1 MTLSS
6 KFDPQTLPFGG
17 FPTSPATTRNYGS
30 TIYGYQKYTQDV
42 KKWNEVMQNAPTPG
56 DDEGTLA
63 KILRQSAF
71 VVEEA
76 NEIHDGA
83 KEMDVQEM
91 LDGHLDTRFVNDQI
105 GVYLESLGID
115 LTKAWAE
122 VCRSNNSKFSSDLVM
137 MNKSVDHYCDKGIDV
152 EIVESPI
159 EGTFVLKRLSDG
171 KIMKPLSFS
180 EPDLRRFIPKHL
192 RGKR

>member
-1 MTLSS
+1 M
-6 KFDPQTLPFGG
+6 K
-17 FPTSPATTRNYGS
+17 
-30 TIYGYQKYTQDV
+30 YQKYTQEV
-42 KKWNEVMQNAPTPG
+42 RKWNEIMQNAPSIN

-76 NEIHDGA
+76 KEIQDGA
-83 KEMDVQEM
+83 HAMDVQEM

-115 LTKAWAE
+115 LTKAWEE
-122 VCRSNNSKFSSDLVM
+122 VCRSNNSKFSSDLKM
-137 MNKSVDHYCDKGIDV
+137 LQDSVDHYCDQGVDV

-171 KIMKPLSFS
+171 KIMKPLCFS
-180 EPDLRRFIPKHL
+180 EPNLRRFVPKHL

>member
-1 MTLSS
+1 MTDYNS
-6 KFDPQTLPFGG
+6 KFESGSLPFSG
-17 FPTSPATTRNYGS
+17 FPAARS
-30 TIYGYQKYTQDV
+30 IYQYQAYTPEV
-42 KKWNEVMQNAPTPG
+42 KRWNEIMQNSPVEN

-76 NEIHDGA
+76 KEIQDGA
-83 KEMDVQEM
+83 IAGDVQEM

-115 LTKAWAE
+115 LVGAWNE
-122 VCRSNNSKFSSDLVM
+122 VCRSNNSKFSTDIEM
-137 MNKSVDHYCDKGIDV
+137 MAESLRKYSSEGV
-152 EIVESPI
+152 EVRIFESPI
-159 EGTFVLKRLSDG
+159 KGTYVLKRRGDG
-171 KIMKPLSFS
+171 KIMKPLCFS
-180 EPDLRRFIPKHL
+180 EPNLKPFIPEHL

>member
-1 MTLSS
+1 MT
-6 KFDPQTLPFGG
+6 
-17 FPTSPATTRNYGS
+17 
-30 TIYGYQKYTQDV
+30 YQRYTPEV
-42 KKWNEVMQNAPTPG
+42 KRWNEIMQNAPTPND

-76 NEIHDGA
+76 KEIQDGA
-83 KEMDVQEM
+83 NANDVQEM

-115 LTKAWAE
+115 LTKAWDE
-122 VCRSNNSKFSSDLVM
+122 VCRSNNSKFSTDLEM
-137 MNKSVDHYCDKGIDV
+137 MERSVQHYSFGGV
-152 EIVESPI
+152 ATEIVESPI
-159 EGTFVLKRLSDG
+159 PNVFVLKRLSDG

-180 EPDLRRFIPKHL
+180 EPNLRRFIPKHL